1 MNPQGEQLPSLSE
14 STNPP
19 SPERYPL
26 LVVED
31 DAAIRTLV
39 ARVLRG
45 RGFVVSVAESAERA
59 LEMVADME
67 APLLVVDKN
76 LPGMNGLDLIEKMR
90 ATRHDF
96 ESVLMTANA
105 DVASLVRGVKLGV
118 FRCVLK
124 PFHND
129 DLVAAISGASNRLW
143 LRLDLRARKLE
154 LEARNAELELTIR
167 KLNESDRRRSL
178 GEKLESMGRLAAGV
192 AHEINT
198 PLAAVI
204 TNLELLTGELAALRP
219 SAQTE
224 LPAEEILA
232 DAREGAERV
241 RVIVRD
247 LKMFS
252 RSDDEHIGPV
262 QPTQILEGAL
272 DMVDGELRHRAR
284 IVRDYGTKTS
294 VSGNG
299 PRLGQVFVNL
309 LMNAA
314 HAIPEGDAKNH
325 EIRVTTRAR
334 GLDQVC
340 IEIRDTGAGI
350 APDVLRKIFDPFFT
364 TKPIGVGT
372 GLGLSICHGIITGL
386 GGRIEVESELGAGTV
401 LRVVLRAATATASAP
416 VRQPAPPTS
425 PLAPAARAR
434 TRVLAIDDDAL
445 FLGTLRRLLAAHH
458 DVTAVTCASDALMR
472 IDRGEEF
479 DVILCDL
486 MMPDMTGMDLH
497 AQLSLSRPELAEKMI
512 FLTGGTFTVRAR
524 TFLDAVPNA
533 HLEKPFDAHEVQT
546 LIGACN
552 AAAHAP

>member
-1 MNPQGEQLPSLSE
+1 MNPQGEKLPSLSE

-39 ARVLRG
+39 ARVLRAH
-45 RGFVVSVAESAERA
+45 GFVVSVAESAERA
-59 LEMVADME
+59 LELVADME

-76 LPGMNGLDLIEKMR
+76 LPGMNGLDLIEQIR

-105 DVASLVRGVKLGV
+105 DVAALVRGVKLGV

-129 DLVAAISGASNRLW
+129 DLVAAVSGASNRLW
-143 LRLDLRARKLE
+143 LRLDLRARKIE
-154 LEARNAELELTIR
+154 LEARNAELELTIE
-167 KLNESDRRRSL
+167 KLREADRRRSL
-178 GEKLESMGRLAAGV
+178 ADKHESIGRLAAGD

-204 TNLELLTGELAALRP
+204 TNLEVLAGELPALRP
-219 SAQTE
+219 TADAQ

-252 RSDDEHIGPV
+252 RSDEEHIGPV
-262 QPTQILEGAL
+262 QLTHVLEGAL
-272 DMVDGELRHRAR
+272 HMVDSEIRHRAR
-284 IVRDYGTKTS
+284 VVRDFGTKTS
-294 VSGNG
+294 VSGNES
-299 PRLGQVFVNL
+299 RLGQVFLNL

-314 HAIPEGDAKNH
+314 HAIPDGDAKNL

-350 APDVLRKIFDPFFT
+350 APDVLRNIFDPFFT

-372 GLGLSICHGIITGL
+372 GLGLSICHGIVTGL

-401 LRVVLRAATATASAP
+401 FRVVLRAATSSARQAAPRTAIA
-416 VRQPAPPTS
+416 PAPITPS
-425 PLAPAARAR
+425 PAAR
-434 TRVLAIDDDAL
+434 TRVLAVDDDAL

-458 DVTAVTCASDALMR
+458 DVTAVTCASDALVR
-472 IDRGEEF
+472 IGRGEQF

-486 MMPDMTGMDLH
+486 MMPDMTGMDLY
-497 AQLSLSRPELAEKMI
+497 AELVLSRPDLAERMI
-512 FLTGGTFTVRAR
+512 FLTGGTFTTRAR
-524 TFLDAVPNA
+524 TFLDEVPNP
-533 HLEKPFDAHEVQT
+533 HLEKPFDAEEVQA
-546 LIGACN
+546 LIGACT
-552 AAAHAP
+552 AA

>member
-1 MNPQGEQLPSLSE
+1 MNAQGEKLPSLSE

-31 DAAIRTLV
+31 DAAIRMLV
-39 ARVLRG
+39 ARVLRTH
-45 RGFVVSVAESAERA
+45 GFLVSVAESAERA
-59 LEMVADME
+59 LELVANME

-76 LPGMNGLDLIEKMR
+76 LPGMNGLDLIEQIR
-90 ATRHDF
+90 TTRHDF
-96 ESVLMTANA
+96 EAVLMTANA
-105 DVASLVRGVKLGV
+105 DVAALVRSVKLGV

-124 PFHND
+124 PFHNG
-129 DLVAAISGASNRLW
+129 DLVAAVSGASNRLW

-154 LEARNAELELTIR
+154 LEARNAELELTIQ
-167 KLNESDRRRSL
+167 KLSEADRRRSL
-178 GEKLESMGRLAAGV
+178 GEKLESIGRLAAGV

-204 TNLELLTGELAALRP
+204 TNLELLAGELPALRATGEVE
-219 SAQTE
+219 T
-224 LPAEEILA
+224 PAEEILA

-252 RSDDEHIGPV
+252 RSDEERIGPV
-262 QPTQILEGAL
+262 ELTHVLEGAL
-272 DMVDGELRHRAR
+272 HLVDSELRHRAR
-284 IVRDYGTKTS
+284 VVRDYGTKTS
-294 VSGNG
+294 VSGNES
-299 PRLGQVFVNL
+299 RLGQVFLNL

-314 HAIPEGDAKNH
+314 HAIPDGDAKNH
-325 EIRVTTRAR
+325 EVRVTTRAR

-350 APDVLRKIFDPFFT
+350 APDVLRNIFDPFFT

-372 GLGLSICHGIITGL
+372 GLGLSICHGIVTGL
-386 GGRIEVESELGAGTV
+386 GGRIEVESELGAGT
-401 LRVVLRAATATASAP
+401 LFRVVLRAATSS
-416 VRQPAPPTS
+416 VRQAAPRTEAIVPV
-425 PLAPAARAR
+425 PVVR
-434 TRVLAIDDDAL
+434 TRVLAVDDDAL
-445 FLGTLRRLLAAHH
+445 FLGTLRRLLAAQH
-458 DVTAVTCASDALMR
+458 DVTAVTCASDALAH
-472 IDRGEEF
+472 IGCGEEF

-497 AQLSLSRPELAEKMI
+497 AELSLKRPELADRMI
-512 FLTGGTFTVRAR
+512 FLTGGTFTARAKS
-524 TFLDAVPNA
+524 FLDGVKNA

-546 LIGACN
+546 LISART
-552 AAAHAP
+552 AI